1 MFDDL
6 VEFITKI
13 VEPLYVPW
21 LHSRKEGN
29 TPINGN
35 RGTDEA
41 DDDSDEEQLPGIQ
54 EMHEKKRR
62 TEEDSMVVET
72 DIANLQ
78 CAGDS
83 SVNLSDTKTSTL
95 SLGGTCN
102 STVTKVGMNN
112 SAANIP
118 GTCDDDDVAKV
129 QATDNSTVSSQGNE
143 NSQVKVHTI
152 VTNPSGKRKRKRKR
166 RARKSSKTDQ
176 NVGLACL
183 RPCDDDVAKVQ
194 ATDNSTVSS
203 QGNENSQVKVHTTVT
218 NPSGKRKRRRRGR
231 KSSKTDQNVGLAYLR
246 PCDDDVAKVQATDNS
261 TVSSQGNE
269 NSQVK
274 VHTTVT
280 NPSGKRKRRRRGRK
294 SSKTDQNVGLA
305 YLRPCVKSFDIGKD
319 KGNQGK

>member
-35 RGTDEA
+35 RGTGEA
-41 DDDSDEEQLPGIQ
+41 DDNSDEEQLPGIQ

-72 DIANLQ
+72 DIVNLQ

-83 SVNLSDTKTSTL
+83 SVNLSDTKNSTM

-102 STVTKVGMNN
+102 SAVKKAGMNN

-118 GTCDDDDVAKV
+118 GTCDDDDDVARV

-166 RARKSSKTDQ
+166 RARKSSKTNQ

-203 QGNENSQVKVHTTVT
+203 QGNENSQVKVHTIVT
-218 NPSGKRKRRRRGR
+218 NPSGKRKRRRR
-231 KSSKTDQNVGLAYLR
+231 A
-246 PCDDDVAKVQATDNS
+246 
-261 TVSSQGNE
+261 
-269 NSQVK
+269 
-274 VHTTVT
+274 
-280 NPSGKRKRRRRGRK
+280 RK